1 MTAPKG
7 SEPPYISLAD
17 YAAGFDAREQA
28 LPAWL
33 PPGAAA
39 PLVLDAPLMRA
50 RVEDIV
56 DTVVALQR
64 ADWLEDGVFVGPS
77 SMPTVYDH
85 VLQGARTLKV
95 AVPPAIV
102 AGAALSSQGIYGTD
116 ARAYLYL
123 STYFF
128 GSATESES
136 RFLTGRFLGLSA
148 SHLVTANTLY
158 ALLVDHGG
166 LREMASRSVGPVLE
180 VVLAPLSLGL
190 RMALSRWHRFAEV
203 GADRAGLLCN
213 DDLRGAGKALLR
225 MSLGG
230 DRGVEPDAYLAQ
242 LDAVRAEDSPA
253 KFAQLLAD
261 KPWTHKRMR
270 ALALFHRSQAFA
282 DAGGTPASGPLLST
296 DALNAQTLELMGV
309 R

>member
-180 VVLAPLSLGL
+180 VVLAPPVARPSNGL
-190 RMALSRWHRFAEV
+190 VALAP
-203 GADRAGLLCN
+203 
-213 DDLRGAGKALLR
+213 LRGSGCRPRRSALQRRPAGRGQGPAAHEP
-225 MSLGG
+225 GG
-230 DRGVEPDAYLAQ
+230 RP
-242 LDAVRAEDSPA
+242 R
-253 KFAQLLAD
+253 
-261 KPWTHKRMR
+261 R
-270 ALALFHRSQAFA
+270 
-282 DAGGTPASGPLLST
+282 
-296 DALNAQTLELMGV
+296 
-309 R
+309 